1 MEGGAERAQRF
12 PRKTQAGAGIGKAD
26 RALSGGRGSN
36 ASRRG
41 AFVLRSRTT
50 ALGAARGCAL
60 SLDCAEHGLCGGRC
74 CPCAET
80 ETPSRA

>member
-41 AFVLRSRTT
+41 AFVLRSRRQRD
-50 ALGAARGCAL
+50 ALR
-60 SLDCAEHGLCGGRC
+60 ER
-74 CPCAET
+74 
-80 ETPSRA
+80 SRRS